1 MQIIVEVNNA
11 KKLDLLIELLRS
23 VEFVKNIRLAD
34 APTPAVSPKN
44 PQSFFTRFYGS
55 LNTGTN
61 PDEIDQK
68 LNALREEWERDIF

>member
-1 MQIIVEVNNA
+1 MQIIIEVDNR

-34 APTPAVSPKN
+34 MPAPAVSPNTK
-44 PQSFFTRFYGS
+44 QSFFNQYYGS
-55 LNTGTN
+55 LKTGTN

-68 LNALREEWERDIF
+68 LNALREEWERDTF